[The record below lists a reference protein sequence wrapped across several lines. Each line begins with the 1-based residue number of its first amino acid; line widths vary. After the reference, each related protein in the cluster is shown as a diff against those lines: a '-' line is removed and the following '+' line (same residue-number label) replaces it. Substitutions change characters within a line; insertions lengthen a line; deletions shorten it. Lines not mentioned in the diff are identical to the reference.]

1 MPAWLRGV
9 LAVVVLGGL
18 AYGLGLPGLLKGGA
32 EADASAPARRGG
44 ATPVV
49 VSAVARA
56 PFEDTLAAVGTA
68 GADESILVTAT
79 VADRVVEILF
89 EEGDFVDA
97 GAVLL
102 RLDAVEERAALA
114 EARANL
120 DDQRQQLA
128 RLDALVETNAT
139 AQSLRDEQAARVAAS
154 EARVDGA
161 LARLADREIRAPF
174 AGVLGRRAVSLGA
187 QVSPGSVITTLDD
200 VDPIKLEFSIPESFL
215 TALRVGA
222 EVTARSAAYGDA
234 PFVGEVTFLS
244 PRVDPVTRAVAVRAA
259 IANEDRRLRPGML
272 LTVDLVRDAR
282 ESLMVLESALVPRGS
297 TQQVYRVRDGVADTV
312 PVTLGVRRPGI
323 VELTG
328 GVAEGDLLV
337 IEGAARL
344 RPGAPVRVVETVT
357 AADRLRPHGVPAP

>member
-1 MPAWLRGV
+1 MPVWLRGV
-9 LAVVVLGGL
+9 LAVVALGGV
-18 AYGLGLPGLLKGGA
+18 AYGLGLLSFLEDDAKAGG
-32 EADASAPARRGG
+32 SAPSRRGG

-89 EEGDFVDA
+89 EEGDFVDS

-128 RLDALVETNAT
+128 RLDALVKTNAT
-139 AQSLRDEQAARVAAS
+139 AQSLRDEQAARVAGA

-222 EVTARSAAYGDA
+222 EVTARSTAYGDA
-234 PFVGEVTFLS
+234 SFAGVVTFLS

-297 TQQVYRVRDGVADTV
+297 TQQVYRVRDGVADIV

-328 GVAEGDLLV
+328 GVEEGDRLV

-344 RPGAPVRVVETVT
+344 RPGAPVRIVETVT
-357 AADRLRPHGVPAP
+357 AADRLRPRGVPSP

>member
-32 EADASAPARRGG
+32 EAGASAPARRGG

-56 PFEDTLAAVGTA
+56 PFEDTLSAVGTA

-139 AQSLRDEQAARVAAS
+139 AESLRDEQAARVAAA

-234 PFVGEVTFLS
+234 PFLGEVTFLS

-344 RPGAPVRVVETVT
+344 RPGAPVRIAETVT
-357 AADRLRPHGVPAP
+357 AADRLRPHGVPTP

>member
-1 MPAWLRGV
+1 MPVWLRGV
-9 LAVVVLGGL
+9 LAVVALGGV
-18 AYGLGLPGLLKGGA
+18 AYGLGLLSFLEDDAKAGG
-32 EADASAPARRGG
+32 SAPSRRSG

-89 EEGDFVDA
+89 EEGDFVDS

-128 RLDALVETNAT
+128 RLDALVKTNAT
-139 AQSLRDEQAARVAAS
+139 AQSLRDEQAARVAGA

-222 EVTARSAAYGDA
+222 EVTARSTAYGDA
-234 PFVGEVTFLS
+234 PFAGVVTFLS

-297 TQQVYRVRDGVADTV
+297 TQQVYRVRDGVADIV

-328 GVAEGDLLV
+328 GVEEGDRLV

-344 RPGAPVRVVETVT
+344 RSGGPVRIVETVT
-357 AADRLRPHGVPAP
+357 AADRLRPRGVPSP